1 MNKWY
6 KSETDKAIAGVLG
19 GFAEKHNW
27 NSMAVRMVYSLLTA
41 FTAFAPGIIL
51 YIVLA
56 IVLKPDP
63 MRTTGYKEY
72 LAKEKEKINIK

>member
-1 MNKWY
+1 MENKWY
-6 KSETDKAIAGVLG
+6 KSETSKAIFGVLG

-27 NSMAVRMVYSLLTA
+27 NPTAVRMVYSLLTA

-51 YIVLA
+51 YIILG

-63 MRTTGYKEY
+63 MRTINYKEF
-72 LAKEKEKINIK
+72 LSKRNK